1 MTTLTQK
8 VNQSR
13 KKWIGN
19 YSELW
24 KFDRQFCGT
33 VYVISWTVAL
43 ILSTRKI
50 VNLEHVFV
58 SFQDFVGKT
67 RNFSVWILA
76 RFSGEGEYTY
86 HRRFGHM
93 WNWTVR
99 DRVFT
104 TVQCMWLAP
113 VWYKSQRHLTLDIE
127 ILFIDELLVISESR
141 TVTYS
146 WMGGI
151 RRIGKLRING
161 LVSRSVIYL
170 SGSTQGSEFWVDLL
184 KVSSSL
190 ETFRFLWWIVIIIG
204 NN

>member
-1 MTTLTQK
+1 M
-8 VNQSR
+8 
-13 KKWIGN
+13 
-19 YSELW
+19 
-24 KFDRQFCGT
+24 
-33 VYVISWTVAL
+33 
-43 ILSTRKI
+43 
-50 VNLEHVFV
+50 NLKHVFV

-67 RNFSVWILA
+67 RNFSVWMLA
-76 RFSGEGEYTY
+76 RFSGEGGYTY
-86 HRRFGHM
+86 HRRFGHK

-99 DRVFT
+99 NRVFT

-141 TVTYS
+141 TVTYL

-151 RRIGKLRING
+151 RRIGKLKING
-161 LVSRSVIYL
+161 FASRSVIYV
-170 SGSTQGSEFWVDLL
+170 SGSTQGSEFWANLL

-190 ETFRFLWWIVIIIG
+190 ETFWFLWWIVVIIG

>member
-1 MTTLTQK
+1 MK
-8 VNQSR
+8 S
-13 KKWIGN
+13 
-19 YSELW
+19 
-24 KFDRQFCGT
+24 DRQFCGT

-43 ILSTRKI
+43 ILSSRRI
-50 VNLEHVFV
+50 VKLEHVFV

-67 RNFSVWILA
+67 RNFSVWMLA
-76 RFSGEGEYTY
+76 RFSGEGGYTY
-86 HRRFGHM
+86 HRRFGHK

-151 RRIGKLRING
+151 RRIGKLKING
-161 LVSRSVIYL
+161 FVSRSVIYV
-170 SGSTQGSEFWVDLL
+170 SGSTQGSEFWADLL